1 MENEVTMVSQPTMLE
16 AINKSEIDVQI
27 ATAHQFPRDVRKA
40 LEKVKSLAMMDR
52 ETAFGCFYQLERKGA
67 DGMKTVIEGL
77 SVRMAEI
84 IASCWGNI
92 RVQARIIGNDGRMIT
107 AQGVC
112 HDLETNTAVSVEV
125 KRSICGKHG
134 TFSQDMQV
142 VTGNAAAAIAFR
154 NAVLKVI
161 PSVVIKKVVDEVH
174 QMAMGQITD
183 IKREW
188 EQIRSWYFMKGVNEL
203 QLIEYLGIHNRDE
216 ATKEHILHLQGLAN
230 AIHEG
235 TTTVEETF
243 IAPRQKQAQAERA
256 MKMAE
261 EARKKA
267 EQAQHKGG
275 EQA

>member
-1 MENEVTMVSQPTMLE
+1 MTMVSQPTMLE
-16 AINKSEIDVQI
+16 AMNKSEIDVQI
-27 ATAHQFPRDVRKA
+27 ATAHQFPRDVRKS

-52 ETAFGCFYQLERKGA
+52 DTAFGCFYQLKRKGA
-67 DGMKTVIEGL
+67 DGKESIIEGL

-125 KRSICGKHG
+125 KRSILGKHG

-183 IKREW
+183 INREW
-188 EQIRSWYFMKGVNEL
+188 EQIRSWYFMNGVNEL
-203 QLIEYLGIHNRDE
+203 QLIEYLGIHNRNE
-216 ATKEHILHLQGLAN
+216 ATKEHILHLRGLAN

-235 TTTVEETF
+235 TTTIEETF
-243 IAPRQKQAQAERA
+243 NLPKKQQAQSAAATRMAKEAMERVE
-256 MKMAE
+256 KSQQS
-261 EARKKA
+261 R
-267 EQAQHKGG
+267 QA
-275 EQA
+275 